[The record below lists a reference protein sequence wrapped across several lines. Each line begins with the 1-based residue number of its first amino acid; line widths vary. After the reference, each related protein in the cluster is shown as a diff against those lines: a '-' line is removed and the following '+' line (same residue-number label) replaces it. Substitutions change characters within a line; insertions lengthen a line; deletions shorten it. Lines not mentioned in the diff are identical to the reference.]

1 MRPGVS
7 FVGQPIRSLQ
17 TMLRFIAAARGL
29 DTSVVPDGVY
39 GPQTAAAVSR
49 FQRSVGLP
57 VTGVTNQATWQR
69 IVAAYEP
76 SHTRVTSAQSI
87 NATLKPDQTVC
98 REEENPNVYLAQ
110 AMLTVL
116 AQVYVSVLPP
126 AMSGKIDLPTSKSL
140 ESFQVLSAL
149 PMTGEL
155 DRITWKHLSLH
166 FPLASSLQKTRPPA
180 G

>member
-69 IVAAYEP
+69 IVAAYDKYEKSRLP
-76 SHTRVTSAQSI
+76 DDHARKFTQKPQTKR
-87 NATLKPDQTVC
+87 NLK
-98 REEENPNVYLAQ
+98 
-110 AMLTVL
+110 
-116 AQVYVSVLPP
+116 
-126 AMSGKIDLPTSKSL
+126 
-140 ESFQVLSAL
+140 
-149 PMTGEL
+149 
-155 DRITWKHLSLH
+155 
-166 FPLASSLQKTRPPA
+166 
-180 G
+180 